1 MELKNRKIVL
11 LSSSLAGGGAE
22 GVCVNIANNLASLG
36 WNVDLL
42 VLTLKDEAYL
52 NRLSK
57 KVNLVDLNSSKARFS
72 IIPLLKYIYK
82 NKPKLIL
89 VFNYELS
96 VMLVILRYLLR
107 FRVKIISRNSST
119 LSIVIKEFQ
128 TKSIWAKYFIGPS
141 IKYLYQKIDHVINQ
155 CNGMRDD
162 LIEVHP
168 NLYEKSS
175 VIYNP
180 ISSHIINYVKKN
192 NLSSIKRENYF
203 LCVGRLEEVKAFHYA
218 IESFAKIAYKFPN
231 LRLKIVGQG
240 SLENELRLKAKALSV
255 LDRVDFEGFKKNI
268 IPYYLHA
275 RATIL
280 TSIYEGYPNSLIE
293 SIALGTPVVS
303 FDCKSGPNEIIK
315 NNING
320 YLARY
325 QDAKDLKNK
334 MIKILNTRF
343 KRKEIISTLSNNQSK
358 YVYNL
363 YENIINQFNEFSL
376 PLANQKKSL
385 ISKKI
390 LHIITGLGDG
400 GAENTLF
407 KVCKYDTENKH
418 IVISLTNLGKYEF
431 LLKNIGI
438 KVYNLDLKFYSI
450 LKFLFLIKL
459 IRYIKPDIIQTW
471 LIMADLIGGI
481 AGRIAGIKNII
492 WNIHFTNLKL
502 DSTKLRNLLIIRV
515 LAKLSYLIPKKTVV
529 VSKSGIKNCKNLG
542 YSNKKLIFI
551 PNGYELNIFKYS
563 KHQEKNFK
571 KKFKIKKNIPIIGN
585 VSRYDPIKDHNTLL
599 EALSLILLRKKNF
612 FCFLVGSG
620 LSIKNENLRSQII
633 KLGLENN
640 VKLLGT
646 KKNITEIMNGLD
658 VHILTSKSEAFPNVV
673 VEAMACRTPCI
684 VTNVGDCSSIIGKTG
699 WLVPPQNPAR
709 LAKKIESVFNQ
720 IGSKDWN
727 KRRNESRLRIKENF
741 DISRMIKSL
750 NYLWIKVLKTK
761 N

>member
-709 LAKKIESVFNQ
+709 LAKIIESVFNQ